1 MKLYCSN
8 CGHPNSYTSQKPNF
22 CINCGTNFNTGEA
35 PQQITNS
42 NVNEEKLE
50 DLVEIEEDDFAIDNI
65 GELDVE
71 IEGYGKPQ
79 GMTLGQVIDNAAN
92 SREEISKPPTQKGAR
107 KRLSKKAQQ
116 QMEKEVMEEFR
127 REAGST
133 RRDRPDS

>member
-8 CGHPNSYTSQKPNF
+8 CGHPISYTSQTPIF

-50 DLVEIEEDDFAIDNI
+50 DL
-65 GELDVE
+65 VE